1 MVAINADGNMPIDLV
16 DENEDIE
23 MYLDKMMT
31 EKGKILDVMAFW
43 NVLYASL
50 YKCPFKYQW

>member
-31 EKGKILDVMAFW
+31 EKGKVLDVIEF
-43 NVLYASL
+43 
-50 YKCPFKYQW
+50 